1 MFRCTCP
8 EGSGHQRPPM
18 AHPRSPLGSR
28 CQALDAWA
36 DVGLGMDVWGC
47 ESLKQCESHGCAWL
61 HREKGCQGTK
71 NEWSWDLMFLIQCS
85 FEQNDTEQKRAEWE
99 FGWRDWEKRNF
110 RRQRVG
116 HLTWGLPQSWGVAK
130 VQRVSCFSSALSGK
144 RCVPSLAMGKP
155 NSTSVEGI
163 NSITSW
169 VLILY
174 SQVGGTQRSRK
185 QWLTTIQKMKYCQ
198 PVWSPSRP
206 MKLSQVSSHWG
217 TISSLSAAR
226 QRLLLALGSEV
237 QDLCVWQTEQ
247 MSLCWPSA
255 AFYITQRIAQ
265 SSSLHSLCS
274 LPVIPHPI
282 HQDIGSDQS
291 WHTASWEKCI
301 KLNTNWKL
309 WCVCVL
315 GLYLFM
321 SSLGPENQ
329 GRDEA
334 RRRFSQSQ
342 GPLPRH
348 PGLSQE
354 QRTQAWPLT
363 SELEGIW
370 EHPSKQEEGCTSHI
384 AWLLNQIDLF
394 SFKNW

>member
-1 MFRCTCP
+1 
-8 EGSGHQRPPM
+8 
-18 AHPRSPLGSR
+18 
-28 CQALDAWA
+28 
-36 DVGLGMDVWGC
+36 
-47 ESLKQCESHGCAWL
+47 
-61 HREKGCQGTK
+61 
-71 NEWSWDLMFLIQCS
+71 
-85 FEQNDTEQKRAEWE
+85 
-99 FGWRDWEKRNF
+99 
-110 RRQRVG
+110 
-116 HLTWGLPQSWGVAK
+116 
-130 VQRVSCFSSALSGK
+130 
-144 RCVPSLAMGKP
+144 MGKA

-185 QWLTTIQKMKYCQ
+185 QWLTTIWKMKYCQ

-206 MKLSQVSSHWG
+206 MKLSQVSPHWG
-217 TISSLSAAR
+217 TSSSLSAAG

-247 MSLCWPSA
+247 MSLCWPNA
-255 AFYITQRIAQ
+255 AFYITQRMAQ

-282 HQDIGSDQS
+282 HQDIGSDQP
-291 WHTASWEKCI
+291 WCTASWEKGI

-329 GRDEA
+329 GHDEA

-370 EHPSKQEEGCTSHI
+370 EHPSKQEEGWTSHI